1 MFPDNTKKAAGVQ
14 LLFSYI
20 LFERVEYVVIIC
32 PVVGIAAMRLGV
44 GDAAAM
50 I

>member
-1 MFPDNTKKAAGVQ
+1 MLHKNEKKAAGGQ

-20 LFERVEYVVIIC
+20 LFERVEYVNIIC
-32 PVVGIAAMRLGV
+32 PVDGMAAMRLGV